1 MLTNLPRREEKKG
14 GSHIKVKEA
23 KFPVVVGMGPV
34 SWLPEK
40 SLERK
45 KERERK
51 KEVRKRKEKKREGLK
66 STSGKKG

>member
-1 MLTNLPRREEKKG
+1 MEGRKKG

-45 KERERK
+45 KEERERK
-51 KEVRKRKEKKREGLK
+51 RKKEKEKRGLK
-66 STSGKKG
+66 NRQVERGIMGVYM

>member
-1 MLTNLPRREEKKG
+1 MEGRKKG

-34 SWLPEK
+34 SWLSEK

-45 KERERK
+45 KEERERKRKERERK
-51 KEVRKRKEKKREGLK
+51 KEERKEKKR
-66 STSGKKG
+66 KKRA

>member
-45 KERERK
+45 KEERERKRKERERK
-51 KEVRKRKEKKREGLK
+51 KEERKEKKR
-66 STSGKKG
+66 KKRA